1 MAFTHLHLHT
11 EYSLLDGACR
21 IKDVVARAKELGF
34 DSLAITDHGNMF
46 GAVDF
51 YKECKKQGIHPVI
64 GCEVYTA
71 ARRMEDKDP
80 EKDRHQGHLILLAKN
95 DQGYHNLIKIVS
107 LGYTKG
113 FYFKPRIDKRGL
125 REYHE
130 GVICLSACLA
140 GNIQHR
146 LLNRDYD
153 GAREEAL
160 ALKDIFGSD
169 FYLELQDQGLD
180 EDKIVNPQLMK
191 LHEELGIEM
200 VCTND
205 VHYINKE
212 DAEAHDVLLAIQTA
226 TTLSDPN
233 RMRFQTDEFYLK
245 SEEQMREIFHYAP
258 EALENTHR
266 IAEEC
271 RVEFTF
277 GEYHLPLFV
286 PPEGYTNRDYLRKLC
301 ADGIR
306 ERYENVT
313 KELQDRLD
321 YELGVIESMGY
332 VEYFLIVW
340 DFINFAKEHGIMVG
354 PGRGSAAGSIVA
366 YCLKIT
372 DIDPI
377 RYSLIFERFLNPE
390 RVSMPDIDVD
400 FCIERRH
407 EVIEYVKRKYG
418 EENVSQIVTFG
429 TLKAKAVVR
438 DVGRALELSYAD
450 TDKIAKAIPFQLGM
464 TIDKALT
471 MSPELKAMY
480 EGDERVKKV
489 IDMSRALEGMPRHAS
504 THAAGV
510 VISRLPVDEYV
521 PLYMSDRGVAT
532 EFNMTT
538 IEELGLLKMDFLG
551 LRNLTVIRDALAMI
565 EQNHG
570 VSIDFPKMG
579 YDDKAVYDL
588 IASGNTQGIFQ
599 LESGG
604 MTSFMQNLK
613 PTCFEDIVAGISL
626 YRPGPMDSIPKY
638 IENKK
643 DPSRIKYVTPEL
655 AHILDVTYGCLVYQE
670 QVMQIVR
677 DLAGYSYGRSDL
689 VRRAM
694 SKKKKDVMLKE
705 KEYFINGKFRDE
717 ALDEDGRYTGSSA
730 GGSGE
735 GGVKSP
741 GEALMKG
748 VPVSDEDIEIPGCL
762 RNGITKD
769 AAEAI
774 FSDMETF
781 AQYAFNKSHAAAYA
795 VVAYETG
802 YLKKYYPVEFMAA
815 LMSSEMSNTEH
826 LSKYIRDAEENG
838 IKILPPSVNDSEKKF
853 TCENGCIRYG
863 LQAVKNVGENAI
875 DNIVEAR
882 ERVGK
887 PSSIFEFINGI
898 DVGIVNKKAVE
909 SLIRAGA
916 LDCFSRNRAA
926 HLAVYET
933 LMESAQNDAK
943 KNVAG
948 QVSLFNMEG
957 VDLGTEDAAGKLPD
971 VANFD
976 DKMLLAMEKEMLGV
990 YITGHPLEEY
1000 RGKMSMLAT
1009 VTSRELAASAAPAED
1024 DEEGQINESGYS
1036 GGAGAFG
1043 AGGSE
1048 SGGGGGQFRDGQDV
1062 VICGMVAGKKN
1073 LVTKNSKMMAF
1084 VDIEDLY
1091 GTVETVV
1098 FPNVYE
1104 RCQDVLNE
1112 DCVVAMKG
1120 KLNFKEGEI
1129 PKVLAD
1135 NVMMLDDPEVE
1146 TIARYSAD
1154 RGYGSG
1160 YGGGYGSGYGGGYG
1174 SGYSGGYGEAEEAY
1188 AGPIDGYGGAAA
1200 EERPAGVENGNNA
1213 GGADGERPSRP
1224 ADGNSTGGAGAA
1236 RPVQPV
1242 KVRIPQDMEES
1253 DALQRIKE
1261 VLKKYP
1267 GNTPVYIY
1275 LKSGRTI
1282 RTGQNAGVRPTADL
1296 LSDLGDIV
1304 LNRNVK
1310 FAGRVRF

>member
-21 IKDVVARAKELGF
+21 IKDVVSKAKERGI

-71 ARRMEDKDP
+71 ARRLEDKDP
-80 EKDRHQGHLILLAKN
+80 DKDRHQGHLILLAKN
-95 DQGYHNLIKIVS
+95 DRGYHNLIKIVS

-113 FYFKPRIDKRGL
+113 FYFKPRIDKRVL

-146 LLNRDYD
+146 LLNHDYE
-153 GAREEAL
+153 GAKEEAL

-169 FYLELQDQGLD
+169 FYLELQDHDLD

-191 LHEELGIEM
+191 LHDELGIDL

-245 SEEQMREIFHYAP
+245 TEEQMKELFHYAP
-258 EALENTHR
+258 EAVENTHR
-266 IAEEC
+266 IAMEC
-271 RVEFTF
+271 QVEFTF

-286 PPEGYTNRDYLRKLC
+286 PPEGYTNQEYLRKLC
-301 ADGIR
+301 ADGIK

-313 KELQDRLD
+313 KDLQDRLD

-418 EENVSQIVTFG
+418 EANVSQIVTFG

-471 MSPELKAMY
+471 MSPDLKAMY

-570 VSIDFPKMG
+570 VTIDFPKMG

-613 PTCFEDIVAGISL
+613 PSCFEDVVAGISL

-694 SKKKKDVMLKE
+694 SKKKKDVMLQE
-705 KEYFINGKFRDE
+705 KEYFINGK
-717 ALDEDGRYTGSSA
+717 LDDDGN
-730 GGSGE
+730 
-735 GGVKSP
+735 V
-741 GEALMKG
+741 
-748 VPVSDEDIEIPGCL
+748 EIPGCL
-762 RNGITKD
+762 RNGISRD

-853 TCENGCIRYG
+853 TCENGSIRYG

-875 DNIVEAR
+875 DNIIEAR
-882 ERVGK
+882 ERSGK
-887 PSSIFEFINGI
+887 PKTIFEFVNGI

-916 LDCFSRNRAA
+916 LDCFNKNRAA

-933 LMESAQNDAK
+933 LMESAANDAK

-976 DKMLLAMEKEMLGV
+976 DRTLLAMEKEMLGV

-1000 RGKMSMLAT
+1000 REKMSMLAT
-1009 VTSRELAASAAPAED
+1009 VTSRELAASAAPAEEE

-1036 GGAGAFG
+1036 GGDV
-1043 AGGSE
+1043 GGT
-1048 SGGGGGQFRDGQDV
+1048 GQSAQFYDGQEV
-1062 VICGMVAGKKN
+1062 VICGMIAGKKN

-1104 RCQDVLNE
+1104 RCQDELNE
-1112 DCVVAMKG
+1112 DNVVAMKG

-1146 TIARYSAD
+1146 TITKSGH
-1154 RGYGSG
+1154 GY
-1160 YGGGYGSGYGGGYG
+1160 GGYGSGGRGASGHDVGYIG
-1174 SGYSGGYGEAEEAY
+1174 PDDEEAY
-1188 AGPIDGYGGAAA
+1188 AGPVGGYSAQQSNPYYEKYRYPNQASA
-1200 EERPAGVENGNNA
+1200 A
-1213 GGADGERPSRP
+1213 GGMKP
-1224 ADGNSTGGAGAA
+1224 A
-1236 RPVQPV
+1236 QPV

-1253 DALQRIKE
+1253 DALQKIKE
-1261 VLKKYP
+1261 VLTRYP
-1267 GNTPVYIY
+1267 GSTPVYIY

-1282 RTGQNAGVRPTADL
+1282 KTGNNAGVRPSADL

-1310 FAGRVRF
+1310 FAGRVVF